1 MKNLHTHYDNLKV
14 ARDAPPE
21 LIRAAYK
28 TLCKKFHPDHH
39 HNNPAMTKTFQLI
52 SVAYG
57 VLSDPVQRQQHD
69 AWIEKAEMHT
79 DYEKNSKK
87 SAQMKQ
93 QRSHQVRRARDRRQ
107 SGAVFLGDNFFTE
120 LARWLPS
127 SRDLSFWVSFIFIVS
142 LLLLIFRTH

>member
-1 MKNLHTHYDNLKV
+1 MKIVHTHYDNLKV

-21 LIRAAYK
+21 VIRAAYK

-39 HNNPAMTKTFQLI
+39 QNNPAMTKTFQLI

-57 VLSDPVQRQQHD
+57 VLSDPVLRQQHD
-69 AWIEKAEMHT
+69 VWIEKAEARGVEDVMQ
-79 DYEKNSKK
+79 KK
-87 SAQMKQ
+87 SSSRKQ
-93 QRSHQVRRARDRRQ
+93 QRTHQVRRLGDRRQ
-107 SGAVFLGDNFFTE
+107 TGSVFLDDNFFSE

-142 LLLLIFRTH
+142 LLLLFFRAH